1 MPDYA
6 RHMKK
11 KMTVPEFEEWSRQA
25 VEWRT
30 QAEDGKLEYSEYE
43 RLLKKKCAGDQ
54 AHMNLIPSFIFD

>member
-6 RHMKK
+6 RYMKK

-30 QAEDGKLEYSEYE
+30 QAEEGKLEYSEYE
-43 RLLKKKCAGDQ
+43 RLLKK
-54 AHMNLIPSFIFD
+54 